1 MGSLLNRLYD
11 PFIVFKVDRIS
22 MSQVLGCSLKMMI
35 SYPTK
40 IELKE
45 DDMKTATDA
54 SKSHVIRHTAKAT
67 VFERFQR
74 LIRA

>member
-1 MGSLLNRLYD
+1 
-11 PFIVFKVDRIS
+11 

-35 SYPTK
+35 SYPKK

-45 DDMKTATDA
+45 DDMKTAMDA

-67 VFERFQR
+67 VFERLQR